1 MIAVGDIVDHGRFGE
16 GTVLQIRHGGYDAR
30 VDFDGFAL
38 WVPASALRLVAKAP
52 PEETAASRAAPSRKR
67 RTDDQHSRSLVESLR
82 LGIVPDAGLK
92 DWTVGRT
99 GEFDTVARWLDAES
113 EGTLLIEGTY
123 GSGKTHLLRYLAREA
138 REEGFAV
145 SLVRIDPCQENSSF
159 PMRFYASVMRNLQ
172 IPVEGAVLEIQHAL
186 REAAL
191 GNGESSLPGH
201 PFLGPLVERIR
212 AGEESEADWLG
223 LMGERSESSLFPTGL
238 DFTTVANLACNLLSA
253 VSHFI
258 SRDLNLKG
266 LLVLVD
272 EVETAEVRRYHY
284 HWKRT
289 LNFLRGISLVANDD
303 DVLDESVR
311 RDRHG
316 TRIGGA
322 TGLVYS
328 GHYPDVKYYYRFPTM
343 LKVVLALTEC
353 KVSGRMREWKAEQ
366 PRMVL
371 SDIDGP
377 ALTGLYRRLA
387 AEYASLYG
395 VRIPRHLER
404 WLLNYLLFEAYGAG
418 SIRAFTK
425 AMVEAFDFVRHHP
438 GEPVEALEAY
448 REF

>member
-1 MIAVGDIVDHGRFGE
+1 MIALGDTVDHGRFGA
-16 GTVLQIRHGGYDAR
+16 GTVLQIRHGGYDAK

-52 PEETAASRAAPSRKR
+52 PEEPVPSRTASSPPR
-67 RTDDQHSRSLVESLR
+67 STDTQHSRTLVESLR

-99 GEFDTVARWLDAES
+99 DEFETVARWLETES
-113 EGTLLIEGTY
+113 EGTLVIEGTY
-123 GSGKTHLLRYLAREA
+123 GSGKTHLLRYLAGEA
-138 REEGFAV
+138 REAGFAV

-172 IPVEGAVLEIQHAL
+172 IPMGGAILEIQHAI

-191 GNGESSLPGH
+191 GEGESSLPGH

-212 AGEESEADWLG
+212 AGEETEADWRG
-223 LMGERSESSLFPTGL
+223 LMGERSESALFPTGL

-303 DVLDESVR
+303 DILDETVQR
-311 RDRHG
+311 NQQG
-316 TRIGGA
+316 TRIGRA

-328 GHYPDVKYYYRFPTM
+328 GHYPDVRYYHRFPTM

-366 PRMVL
+366 PRLLL
-371 SDIDGP
+371 SDIDNP

-387 AEYASLYG
+387 AEYGALYG

-404 WLLNYLLFEAYGAG
+404 WLLNYLLFDAYGTG
-418 SIRAFTK
+418 SIRGFTK
-425 AMVEAFDFVRHHP
+425 ALVEAFDFVRHHP
-438 GEPVEALEAY
+438 EEPVEALEAY